1 VTRSDRLGWRL
12 SLFLGGLY
20 MLTLPFQPYPGS
32 AAVKGLA
39 ISTLAAIAWLGG
51 IRLLSLALAASSI
64 GDVLLDVGP
73 VRLFVPGL
81 AAFLT
86 AHLLYTALFVRRRR
100 PGDFGLR
107 GMAAMA
113 AFGYAAGFAFWLTP
127 ELGALRTPVY
137 LYIAVIAAMVASA
150 LCAVGPWTV
159 PAGAILFLISDSILA
174 INKFKAPVPFAGVL
188 IWSNYYAAQF
198 LIARGTLQAVRH
210 RE

>member
-1 VTRSDRLGWRL
+1 MTRADSLGWQL

-20 MLTLPFQPYPGS
+20 LVTLPFQRYPGS
-32 AAVKGLA
+32 AAVKGLS

-51 IRLLSLALAASSI
+51 NRLLSLALAASSI

-86 AHLLYTALFVRRRR
+86 AHLFYTALFLRQRRR
-100 PGDFGLR
+100 GDFGLR
-107 GMAAMA
+107 GLAALA
-113 AFGYAAGFAFWLTP
+113 AFVYAAGFAFWLTP

-137 LYIAVIAAMVASA
+137 LYIAVIAAMVD
-150 LCAVGPWTV
+150 CAFCAAAPWTV

-174 INKFKAPVPFAGVL
+174 INKFKAPIPFAGVL
-188 IWSNYYAAQF
+188 IWSTYYAAQY
-198 LIARGTLQAVRH
+198 LIATGVLQAVRR